1 MLDYNEGQKKY
12 KYMYSNNQLLT
23 DIDNVFESD
32 DLCYCIG
39 HQLGITFFPF
49 WITFLEVFQHYNGDE
64 AR

>member
-49 WITFLEVFQHYNGDE
+49 
-64 AR
+64 